1 MPFPL
6 LYRLYHAKEMIATAK
21 TKTSTEVKNRW
32 NAKTYKRY
40 TLSLRH
46 DDDGV
51 IIEYLERHR
60 TPDGKGITD
69 LIKTALMEK
78 MKEER

>member
-1 MPFPL
+1 M
-6 LYRLYHAKEMIATAK
+6 LYTLYHAKVVIATAK

-40 TLSLRH
+40 TLSLRY
-46 DDDGV
+46 DDDDEV
-51 IIEYLERHR
+51 IEYLERHR
-60 TPDGKGITD
+60 TPDGKGVTN
-69 LIKTALMEK
+69 LIRAALVEK